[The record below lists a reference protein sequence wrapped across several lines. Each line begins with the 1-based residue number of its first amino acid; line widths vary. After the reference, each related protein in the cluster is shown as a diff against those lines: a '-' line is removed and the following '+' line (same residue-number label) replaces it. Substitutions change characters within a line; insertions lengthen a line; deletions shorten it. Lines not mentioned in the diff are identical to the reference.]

1 MTAQGKVSDDM
12 TLPDDDFIEEWERA
26 TRFLDDKHPDVQNF
40 RKYLAAS
47 AVKREAIQREMTK
60 QRIRSELAERE
71 GNLPPD
77 ATKRQISN
85 VM

>member
-1 MTAQGKVSDDM
+1 MMAQGKVSDDM
-12 TLPDDDFIEEWERA
+12 TRPDDIIKEWERA

-47 AVKREAIQREMTK
+47 AIQREAIQRELTK
-60 QRIRSELAERE
+60 QRIRAELKERE
-71 GNLPPD
+71 GNLPED

>member
-1 MTAQGKVSDDM
+1 MMAQGKVSDDM
-12 TLPDDDFIEEWERA
+12 TLPDDIIEEWERA
-26 TRFLDDKHPDVQNF
+26 TRFLDDKHPEVQNF

-47 AVKREAIQREMTK
+47 AIKREADQRELTK
-60 QRIRSELAERE
+60 QRIRDELKERE
-71 GNLPPD
+71 GNLPED

>member
-1 MTAQGKVSDDM
+1 MMAQGKVSDDM
-12 TLPDDDFIEEWERA
+12 TLPDDIIEEWERA

-47 AVKREAIQREMTK
+47 AIQREALQRESTK
-60 QRIRSELAERE
+60 QRIRAELKERE
-71 GNLPPD
+71 GNLPED